1 MFTRT
6 ALFGLGLLFA
16 TLLPAAAS
24 AQPYGP
30 RQGRF
35 ESMRTAGQLAD
46 DSRDQRRFEN
56 TAARFDFA
64 VQRGD
69 LAGAHAALNS
79 FLMQGRI
86 EVEEQ
91 RRETLQAA
99 REASY
104 SQHQAWRDPSW
115 RGQQKAWDDRR
126 DLAQERAALGQELQA
141 LRELEQAAASAS
153 MYGLQP
159 QIADAA
165 RMAMQRFIQLATAE
179 MYRTQRELREDL
191 HQGRGGW
198 GGDRGYGRH
207 TPPPFGVPR
216 RF

>member
-6 ALFGLGLLFA
+6 ALFGLGLVLA
-16 TLLPAAAS
+16 TLVPAAAS

-30 RQGRF
+30 RSGRF

-46 DSRDQRRFEN
+46 DSRDLRRFEN
-56 TAARFDFA
+56 TATRFDFA

-69 LAGAHAALNS
+69 MAAAHAALNS
-79 FLMQGRI
+79 FLMQGRM

-91 RRETLQAA
+91 RRETMQAA
-99 REASY
+99 REASH
-104 SQHQAWRDPSW
+104 SQQRAWQDPSW
-115 RGQQKAWDDRR
+115 RGQRQAWDDRR

-159 QIADAA
+159 QIAGAA

-191 HQGRGGW
+191 REGRGGW
-198 GGDRGYGRH
+198 GGDRGYGH
-207 TPPPFGVPR
+207 QAPPFGAPR